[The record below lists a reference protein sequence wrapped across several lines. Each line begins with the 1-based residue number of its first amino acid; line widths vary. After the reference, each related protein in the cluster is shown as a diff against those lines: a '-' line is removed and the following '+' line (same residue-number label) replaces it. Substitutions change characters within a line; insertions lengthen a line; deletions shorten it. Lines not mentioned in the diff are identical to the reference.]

1 MCDSSHLP
9 TWHRHIPSHLPMR
22 VLSRLTD
29 GAPMTRSPSR
39 RGRTHL
45 PPSHNPSL
53 CSTLLQLR
61 LFPESVPRVPG
72 LGRSSL
78 KGRCFTTTV
87 LYVSSKPP
95 QLTWAFCCAGP
106 NKRGLGVKGL
116 GILGHRLL
124 TSPTPDCLS
133 LNHAAHDSGEVTGGG
148 MRWPSPSTVA
158 WADPAPSPKLDHND

>member
-1 MCDSSHLP
+1 MAQAHPFAPPDACPIMSHPRCAHDPLP
-9 TWHRHIPSHLPMR
+9 FPERAHP
-22 VLSRLTD
+22 
-29 GAPMTRSPSR
+29 SPSI
-39 RGRTHL
+39 TQPVPL
-45 PPSHNPSL
+45 FHNFVP
-53 CSTLLQLR
+53 QLR

-106 NKRGLGVKGL
+106 TKHGLGVQGL